1 MMYERRKEEGNRGG
15 NPLYHNRT
23 WCSPRHV
30 CTAIL
35 TLFLSV
41 FNDMFDV

>member
-1 MMYERRKEEGNRGG
+1 MYERRKEEGNRGG

-23 WCSPRHV
+23 WRSSRHV

-35 TLFLSV
+35 MLILSV
-41 FNDMFDV
+41 FDDMFDV